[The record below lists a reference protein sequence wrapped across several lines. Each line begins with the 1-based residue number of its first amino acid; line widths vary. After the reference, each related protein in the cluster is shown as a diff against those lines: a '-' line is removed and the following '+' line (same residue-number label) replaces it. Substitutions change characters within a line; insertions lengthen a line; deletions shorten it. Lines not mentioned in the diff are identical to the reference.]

1 MAKEKLQ
8 IELTALDKTKAA
20 FSSVTKSIKK
30 VSGAIF
36 NMKSALGVAAG
47 AAGIGFLAKR
57 SLDATDNLSKMA
69 RILGFT
75 VEELSALQHAANL
88 GGVSVETV
96 AKATRNLSR
105 QAADFVD
112 GGGEAAD
119 TFERLGITS
128 EDLAK
133 VQNDQLGLFTLVADR
148 ISQLD
153 SGFIK
158 LNAAQELFGGRATSL
173 LPVLE
178 EGGEGLR
185 KMFQEAEQLGL
196 VMSTDAALGVEEAND
211 AFTRLGSLFK
221 GILDQTTAAL
231 APALQQLADLL
242 RTRLTDAIENTNG
255 SVRQFGQNL
264 AVFVIDAVA
273 RTLEALGQLI
283 RGTAILINRFV
294 DATNSMAEFVG
305 LTDRLN
311 RVVPD
316 LGQGLLSIAVTV
328 RGLADGLGKG
338 DGEDSLNTNLN
349 NTKNKVNEVR
359 EAVMFT
365 KPVLKDVTITG
376 SRLGKE
382 FDGPV
387 KNAIQSVE
395 DSLVNLVSGAGS
407 AKDAFKNMASS
418 IINDMIRMMIQRQ
431 ITQPLMNMF
440 FPTSAFTPATP
451 ATQGS
456 FAGGGFTGMGAR
468 SGGVDGKGGFPA
480 ILHPNETVIDH
491 TRGQSMGG
499 DVNVTLNMSVGVA
512 QTVRTEVA
520 SLMPQIANTVKA
532 AVVDARRR
540 GGSFA
545 GAFGA

>member
-75 VEELSALQHAANL
+75 VEELSSLQHAANL

-158 LNAAQELFGGRATSL
+158 LNAAQELFGGRATSI

-255 SVRQFGQNL
+255 GVRQFGQNL

-316 LGQGLLSIAVTV
+316 LGQGLLSAAETV
-328 RGLADGLGKG
+328 RGLKDAIGTG

-349 NTKNKVNEVR
+349 NTTDKVNTLK

-387 KNAIQSVE
+387 KNAIQGVE

-440 FPTSAFTPATP
+440 FPTSTFTPATP

-491 TRGQSMGG
+491 TKGQSMGG
-499 DVNVTLNMSVGVA
+499 AVNVTLNISTGVS
-512 QTVRTEVA
+512 QTVRAEIQN
-520 SLMPQIANTVKA
+520 LLPQITSA
-532 AVVDARRR
+532 AKSAVADARQR
-540 GGSFA
+540 GGSYSRA
-545 GAFGA
+545 LVG